1 MGRKLAKVLL
11 AAGLTAVFFY
21 FFARSVEWR
30 KVPGYIANVDLPL
43 FLLLLPASAVH
54 FFTRAWR
61 WGFLLAPEKKV
72 GKTSWQRAPGNG
84 RRAENK
90 GLRYRNLV
98 AANIIGFT
106 VNAIFP
112 GRVGELAKPL
122 YLARKEGL
130 RTGYLVGTVVV
141 ERMFDMFTMCLFLGL
156 FLVARPLFHRAHPI
170 EPAAYDRLT
179 YWGVLGVVLAA
190 ALLLLMLSLHF
201 FRGRV
206 MSVAGRLLK
215 PFPAGFRDRALGLLD
230 EFGDGLKSFRSPG
243 VLAGYTLLSFVV
255 WVGII
260 LFYWLLFAAYRVPV
274 PFFLVVPYVFL
285 TAVGAS
291 IPTPGMVGGF
301 HYFSKV
307 GMTSLLMVGAGLAAG
322 MTLVAHAVQIGVTC
336 ALGYAILSSEGLT
349 LFQLR
354 KMGEKDKR

>member
-1 MGRKLAKVLL
+1 MGKKLPKVLL
-11 AAGLTAVFFY
+11 AVGLTAVFFY

-30 KVPGYIANVDLPL
+30 KVPGYIADVDLPL
-43 FLLLLPASAVH
+43 FLLLIPGAAVH
-54 FFTRAWR
+54 FFTRALR
-61 WGFLLAPEKKV
+61 WGFLLAPV
-72 GKTSWQRAPGNG
+72 KT
-84 RRAENK
+84 

-98 AANIIGFT
+98 AANIVGFT

-130 RTGYLVGTVVV
+130 RTGFLVGTVVV
-141 ERMFDMFTMCLFLGL
+141 ERMFDFFTMCFFLGL
-156 FLVARPLFHRAHPI
+156 FFLARPLFSRSHPI

-179 YWGVLGVVLAA
+179 YWGILGVVLAT
-190 ALLLLMLSLHF
+190 ALLALMLLLHF
-201 FRGRV
+201 FRGGALRV
-206 MSVAGRLLK
+206 IGRLLA
-215 PFPAGFRDRALGLLD
+215 PLPERFRERVLGLLG
-230 EFGDGLKSFRSPG
+230 EFIDGLKSFRTPG
-243 VLAGYTLLSFVV
+243 VLAGYTLLSFAV

-260 LFYWLLFAAYRVPV
+260 LFYWLLFTAYRVPV

-285 TAVGAS
+285 GAVGAS

-301 HYFSKV
+301 HYFSKIA
-307 GMTSLLMVGAGLAAG
+307 MTSLLLIGPDQAAG

-336 ALGYAILSSEGLT
+336 ALGYAILSAEGLT

-354 KMGEKDKR
+354 KMGESDKR